1 MTNEIMNST
10 TFVKAVLAGTVVCF
24 AFFSF
29 DVVIDLREHIMDN
42 VAYSGAEM
50 FHLVFEA
57 ISVLTLGSCI
67 LVTSRYLAKLTDEER
82 KAKSSLHALREDFD
96 GFVGQRFAKWTLSPA
111 ESDVA
116 LLLLRGLSV
125 SDIAELRDT
134 RSGTVKVQAHNIFR
148 KSGVNSR
155 VEFTSLFME
164 EFIDIGLDK

>member
-29 DVVIDLREHIMDN
+29 DVVIDLREHLMDN

-50 FHLVFEA
+50 FHLVFEVL
-57 ISVLTLGSCI
+57 SVLTLGSCI
-67 LVTSRYLAKLTDEER
+67 FVTSRYLAKVTDEER

-125 SDIAELRDT
+125 SDIAELRAT